1 MALNWFQEFSIRVPE
16 GTNMAADNGAARIGK
31 SIVIRGEVKGGED
44 LVIDGRIEGTI
55 QLAENRLTIGPNADV
70 AADLSARDVLVQGKV
85 QGNVV
90 ATGRVEL
97 RAGCQ
102 VLGDVRAFRL
112 AIEDNAVLRGKV
124 DLTQGQGPAKPAE
137 PPAAPA
143 AGAAS

>member
-1 MALNWFQEFSIRVPE
+1 MALNWILEYSNRVPE
-16 GTNMAADNGAARIGK
+16 GTNMAADNGPARIGK

-44 LVIDGRIEGTI
+44 LVIDGRVEGTI
-55 QLAENRLTIGPNADV
+55 QLADNRLTIGPNADV

-85 QGNVV
+85 QGNLV

-97 RAGCQ
+97 RAGCH
-102 VLGDVRAFRL
+102 VVGDVRAFRL

-124 DLTQGQGPAKPAE
+124 DLTQGQGTAKPAE
-137 PPAAPA
+137 LAAAPA